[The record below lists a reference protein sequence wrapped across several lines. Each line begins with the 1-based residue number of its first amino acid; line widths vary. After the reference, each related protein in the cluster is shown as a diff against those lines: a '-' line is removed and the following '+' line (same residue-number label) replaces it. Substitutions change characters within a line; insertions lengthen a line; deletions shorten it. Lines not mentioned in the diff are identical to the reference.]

1 VSSTVSADRSNGDK
15 LLCMPAEVMGTS
27 YFIRRMNLWV

>member
-1 VSSTVSADRSNGDK
+1 VPNTVSADRSNGDK

-27 YFIRRMNLWV
+27 CCVCQLK